1 MRTLTMILVLAAPFL
16 IVWLLIAAL
25 IVTIGRDTR
34 RR

>member
-1 MRTLTMILVLAAPFL
+1 MILALAAPFL
-16 IVWLLIAAL
+16 IVWLLMAAL